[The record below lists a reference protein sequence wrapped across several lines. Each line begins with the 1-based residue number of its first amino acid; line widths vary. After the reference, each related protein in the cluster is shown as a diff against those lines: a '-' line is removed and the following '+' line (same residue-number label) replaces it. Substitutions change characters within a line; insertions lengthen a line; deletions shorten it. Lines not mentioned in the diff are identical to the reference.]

1 MMMPYYRKVSDSLFV
16 ANSDIVALGQNDFDL
31 VKSASE
37 STDKK
42 RSRINAHVSDQDLLH
57 EMFLCIQESS
67 YIRPHKHNFK
77 SESYFVIDG
86 KCDVVIFKDCGE
98 IDDVI
103 RLDSSKKY
111 FSVYCRISKCC
122 YHTLVVRSDFLVM
135 HEVTN
140 GPFDKS
146 DTFYASF
153 APSEDDA
160 ESVTLFRIKLI
171 NAIDQFVL
179 GK

>member
-1 MMMPYYRKVSDSLFV
+1 
-16 ANSDIVALGQNDFDL
+16 
-31 VKSASE
+31 
-37 STDKK
+37 
-42 RSRINAHVSDQDLLH
+42 
-57 EMFLCIQESS
+57 
-67 YIRPHKHNFK
+67 
-77 SESYFVIDG
+77 
-86 KCDVVIFKDCGE
+86 
-98 IDDVI
+98 
-103 RLDSSKKY
+103 
-111 FSVYCRISKCC
+111 
-122 YHTLVVRSDFLVM
+122 M

-146 DTFYASF
+146 DTLYASF